1 MVRVPTTREA
11 AARAKVVET
20 RSKAFAIRRWAVV
33 VTPGVQ
39 FGMARMAEAFTE
51 LVGVEFRAFTD
62 PVEAREWASG
72 LG

>member
-1 MVRVPTTREA
+1 M
-11 AARAKVVET
+11 
-20 RSKAFAIRRWAVV
+20 